1 MKYFVNKKIANRK
14 VGNGW
19 LFENGIGLNE
29 TSYEIYNICNEKST
43 DEEILEKIKKI
54 YIIQNRIKLLLKIV
68 IFYKKLTPS
77 CRVIS
82 RQLNCFQS

>member
-1 MKYFVNKKIANRK
+1 MKYFLNKKIANRK

-54 YIIQNRIKLLLKIV
+54 YIINPDDEKKIETEIINCIEQLIEADLIKSV
-68 IFYKKLTPS
+68 EE
-77 CRVIS
+77 
-82 RQLNCFQS
+82 

>member
-29 TSYEIYNICNEKST
+29 TSYEIYNICNEKLT
-43 DEEILEKIKKI
+43 NKEILEKIKKI
-54 YIIQNRIKLLLKIV
+54 YTINPDDEKKVETEVINCIEQLIEADLIKSV
-68 IFYKKLTPS
+68 EE
-77 CRVIS
+77 
-82 RQLNCFQS
+82 

>member
-29 TSYEIYNICNEKST
+29 TSYEIYNICNEKLT
-43 DEEILEKIKKI
+43 NKEILEKIKKI
-54 YIIQNRIKLLLKIV
+54 YTINPDDEKKVETEVINCIEQLIEADLIKSVEK
-68 IFYKKLTPS
+68 
-77 CRVIS
+77 
-82 RQLNCFQS
+82 

>member
-1 MKYFVNKKIANRK
+1 VKYFLNKKIANRK

-54 YIIQNRIKLLLKIV
+54 YIINPDDEKKIETEIINCIEQLIEADLIKSV
-68 IFYKKLTPS
+68 EE
-77 CRVIS
+77 
-82 RQLNCFQS
+82 